1 MILPFDDSLRLLPF
15 LLEDFGGLE
24 GGVINFFLIDTINE
38 SDLDFLLRCFFF
50 KGPPEL
56 GDNSRGLF
64 VPKVVVPDISR
75 STDRTELLGF
85 FSLVEGDE

>member
-1 MILPFDDSLRLLPF
+1 MLPF

-24 GGVINFFLIDTINE
+24 GGEINFLLIDTINVFG
-38 SDLDFLLRCFFF
+38 FLFRCFFF
-50 KGPPEL
+50 KGSPDL

-64 VPKVVVPDISR
+64 VPKVGVVDISR
-75 STDRTELLGF
+75 STDRTELLDF